1 MEPTVTPNTASPV
14 PPGVSLVDNPG
25 ATPPAPAATAPAAAP
40 VIPASEAPQKWNWL
54 MIGGFTLLAVVGF
67 SAIYFFRQ
75 RTFEQS
81 NDSKEKDR
89 KINNLQSEVSKL
101 KQQLPAQ

>member
-1 MEPTVTPNTASPV
+1 METVTPPTAV
-14 PPGVSLVDNPG
+14 PPGVTLVQPG
-25 ATPPAPAATAPAAAP
+25 APPAAPAATPPAAAAE
-40 VIPASEAPQKWNWL
+40 IPPAEAPQKWNWL

-89 KINNLQSEVSKL
+89 KINNLQTEISKL
-101 KQQLPAQ
+101 KQQMPA

>member
-1 MEPTVTPNTASPV
+1 MEPTVTPPAAV
-14 PPGVSLVDNPG
+14 PPGVTLVQPG
-25 ATPPAPAATAPAAAP
+25 APPAAPPATPPAAADIPAA
-40 VIPASEAPQKWNWL
+40 EAPQKWNWL
-54 MIGGFTLLAVVGF
+54 MIGGFILLGVVGL

-89 KINNLQSEVSKL
+89 KITNLQSEMNKL
-101 KQQLPAQ
+101 KQQVQP